1 MLLDTLLQDFS
12 YSVRQLRRNPIFT
25 FTAIL
30 TLAIGIGA
38 NTTVFT
44 AANALLFRDP
54 VGVDHPEHLIDIGFS
69 FKGQGFG
76 SGSYPDYLDIARR
89 ATTLDGVYAH
99 PRFPHA
105 MSLGNDRV
113 FAMEVS
119 ANFFS
124 VLGVVPSAGRLMI
137 PGDADTVVLSHRF
150 WIARFNKN
158 PDVIGRTLRLN
169 DTAFIVVGV
178 ATDGFQGTGIRS
190 ADLWIPLHES
200 ANRGVS
206 SLIMGARLKPGGSV
220 GKASTELAAIGKAL
234 QQEYPVEN
242 KDRGIL
248 AESLSPVP
256 GETTPIAA
264 FLVLLGVIVM
274 LVLTIACANV
284 SGVMLARAAARRREI
299 AVRVA
304 IGAGRGRIVMEL
316 LTETILLFAIGA
328 TAGLAIARGL
338 TSLIVSQLPSLP
350 FPINVTF
357 ALDSRVVLFVVGL
370 SLLAALL
377 SGLAP
382 SRQATKADVLSALKD
397 ESRQVLGRLRLR
409 HAFVVVQVA
418 LSILLIV
425 TAGLFVRALQHA
437 MSGDPGFDPKGV
449 ELASLDMQPAGYTET
464 TAPRFLREI
473 VDRVRALPA
482 VEAATV
488 AAVLPGGFEGI
499 GLGALSVDAGTLLSP
514 VWNIVEPG
522 YFATLHMSLLAG
534 RDIGPDDRNGAQ
546 DVVILGEA
554 AARKFWPGREAV
566 GQFVQQTSYSPIGLK
581 RRTLRVIGVARDP
594 KFGSLVD
601 GTTGIY
607 AYVPLQQQYLRG
619 ITPMIAARSIQGR
632 RLTNEIRA
640 VVTAASPNAP
650 FVTPQT
656 AEDYAAL
663 GLAPQRVVASLSGS
677 LGLVGLL
684 LAAIGLYGVMMYMVT
699 RRTREIGIR
708 VALGASRLAVIVM
721 VLKQG
726 MSLVVV
732 GTIAGLVL
740 GAAASQAL
748 TVLLFGIPPLDP
760 VVFST
765 SAVLFAITGIAACYV
780 PARRA
785 TQIEPAIALRDE

>member
-1 MLLDTLLQDFS
+1 MLLDNAGQDFS
-12 YSVRQLRRNPIFT
+12 YGVRQLRRNPLFT
-25 FTAIL
+25 LTAVL

-54 VGVDHPEHLIDIGFS
+54 VGVSHPERLIDIGFS

-76 SGSYPDYLDIARR
+76 SGSFPDYMDIARR
-89 ATTLDGVYAH
+89 ATTVEGVYAY

-105 MSLGNDRV
+105 LSLGSDRV

-119 ANFFS
+119 PNFFS
-124 VLGVVPSAGRLMI
+124 VLGAVPRAGRLMI
-137 PGDADTVVLSHRF
+137 QGDVDTVVLSHRF
-150 WIARFNKN
+150 WTARFNEE
-158 PDVIGRTLRLN
+158 PGVIGRTLRLN
-169 DTAFIVVGV
+169 DMSFIVVGV
-178 ATDGFQGTGIRS
+178 AADGFQGTGIRS

-200 ANRGVS
+200 ANRGVA
-206 SLIMGARLKPGGSV
+206 SLVMGARLKPGVSV
-220 GKASTELAAIGKAL
+220 RQASAELAAIGKSL
-234 QQEYPVEN
+234 QQEYPAEN

-248 AESLSPVP
+248 AASLSPVP

-274 LVLTIACANV
+274 LVLAIACANV
-284 SGVMLARAAARRREI
+284 SGVLLARAAARRREI

-304 IGAGRGRIVMEL
+304 IGAGRGRIVMQL
-316 LTETILLFAIGA
+316 LTETMLLFGIGA

-338 TSLIVSQLPSLP
+338 TSLIVSQLPNLP
-350 FPINVTF
+350 FPISVAL
-357 ALDSRVVLFVVGL
+357 ALDGRVVLFVVVL
-370 SLLAALL
+370 SLIAALL

-382 SRQATKADVLSALKD
+382 ARQASRGEVLSALKD
-397 ESRQVLGRLRLR
+397 ESRRVLGRLRLR

-418 LSILLIV
+418 LSILLVI
-425 TAGLFVRALQHA
+425 TAGLFVRALQHV
-437 MSGDPGFDPKGV
+437 MSIDPGFDPKGV
-449 ELASLDMQPAGYTET
+449 ELASLEMQAAGYTEI
-464 TAPRFLREI
+464 TAPRFLREV
-473 VDRVRALPA
+473 VDRVRSLPD

-499 GLGALSVDAGTLLSP
+499 GLGALSADGVTPQSP

-522 YFATLHMSLLAG
+522 YFATLHMPLIAG
-534 RDIGPDDRNGAQ
+534 RDFGPDDRNGTQ

-554 AARKFWPGREAV
+554 AARRFWPGREAV
-566 GQFVQQTSYSPIGLK
+566 GQFVQQTAFAPTGIT

-607 AYVPLQQQYLRG
+607 AYVSLQQQYLRG
-619 ITPMIAARSIQGR
+619 MTPMIAARSTHGQ

-640 VVTAASPNAP
+640 VVASAAPNAP

-684 LAAIGLYGVMMYMVT
+684 LAAIGLYGVTMYMVT

-708 VALGASRLAVIVM
+708 MALGARRVDVVLM
-721 VLKQG
+721 VLRQG

-732 GTIAGLVL
+732 GTIVGLILAAG
-740 GAAASQAL
+740 ASQVL
-748 TVLLFGIPPLDP
+748 SVLLFGIPPLDP
-760 VVFST
+760 VVFS
-765 SAVLFAITGIAACYV
+765 AAAALFVITGIAACYV

-785 TQIEPAIALRDE
+785 TQIEPIVALREE